1 LGDIKKRALGVLY
14 LAEVHRKTGFMGGK
28 TELKLLARQQSE
40 QNWSTLPGEEV
51 IPVEIASEYNSGV
64 LVLVELDAN
73 QQVKKVQ
80 DATRHL
86 VGILK
91 NFSRM
96 REKFRTQE
104 EEIEGWKQSLI
115 YQSQELTR
123 REVDIEARSEE
134 LQQLETESH
143 KIEEQLQEF
152 EQTRAQVLQLKEEI
166 DLDRQQLEEAWGRLH
181 GAQQQH
187 EQSQSSAA
195 LTDEQVQHLEG
206 LMNQLES
213 NLFTEDT
220 LRQSLQ
226 GLRNSSNNQQA
237 VLQPF
242 WDRLN
247 QERSQAESAPAEL
260 DHQAQL
266 LTLGWQAWHQE
277 QETLIQLQIQQK
289 LQQETLGLKQTQRSL
304 VAHQL
309 QLQVDLENSLQSLRN
324 GVTGNVQV
332 DLDALQGMPLN
343 SLEETVDKLQKELTK
358 LSRFVAD
365 QEEELKLQDQTID
378 ELRSKISLVSEYER
392 MNMASDLEDEQ
403 QNYRL
408 LEETLQ
414 GQRQTLRDR
423 DSVLKLHREV
433 LNQRK
438 GIVSEDNNELAQQI
452 NPLLAKVSVHRQA
465 LQDALQALEREL
477 NSIQETLEQ
486 TQSKVNAASTSLT
499 QKRAELESQSKA
511 LDERRMEV
519 GQLQGRV
526 GALGQTLQPIQ
537 DQIDSF
543 NHSLDEFWPPLESA
557 TAEQQRVAL
566 DLKQTIMTLG
576 QVGEGPV

>member
-1 LGDIKKRALGVLY
+1 LGVLY
-14 LAEVHRKTGFMGGK
+14 LAEVHKKTGFMGGK

-51 IPVEIASEYNSGV
+51 IPVEMASEYNSGV

-187 EQSQSSAA
+187 EQSQSSA

-206 LMNQLES
+206 LMSQLES
-213 NLFTEDT
+213 NLFTGDT

-226 GLRNSSNNQQA
+226 GLRDSGNDHQA
-237 VLQPF
+237 VLQEF

-247 QERSQAESAPAEL
+247 QERGQADSAPAEL
-260 DHQAQL
+260 EHQAQL
-266 LTLGWQAWHQE
+266 LSLGWQAWHQE

-309 QLQVDLENSLQSLRN
+309 QTQVELENSLQSLRD
-324 GVTGNVQV
+324 GVTGNVHV
-332 DLDALQGMPLN
+332 NLNALQEMPLSN
-343 SLEETVDKLQKELTK
+343 LEETVDKLQKELTK

-414 GQRQTLRDR
+414 GQRQTLKDR
-423 DSVLKLHREV
+423 DSVLKLHQGV

-438 GIVSEDNNELAQQI
+438 GIVSADGNELGQQI
-452 NPLLAKVSVHRQA
+452 TPLLAKVGVHRQA

-477 NSIQETLEQ
+477 NSLQETLAQ
-486 TQSKVNAASTSLT
+486 TQSKANAASTSLA
-499 QKRAELESQSKA
+499 QKRSELENQSRT
-511 LDERRMEV
+511 LDERRIEV
-519 GQLQGRV
+519 GRLQGRV

-537 DQIDSF
+537 DRINAL
-543 NHSLDEFWPPLESA
+543 NHSLDEFWLPLESA
-557 TAEQQRVAL
+557 ATEQQKVAV

-576 QVGEGPV
+576 QVAEVPV

>member
-1 LGDIKKRALGVLY
+1 LGVLY
-14 LAEVHRKTGFMGGK
+14 LAEVHKKTGFMGGK

-51 IPVEIASEYNSGV
+51 IPVEMASEYNSGV

-187 EQSQSSAA
+187 EQSQSSA

-206 LMNQLES
+206 LMSQLES
-213 NLFTEDT
+213 NLFTGDT

-226 GLRNSSNNQQA
+226 GLRDSGNDHQA
-237 VLQPF
+237 VLQEF

-247 QERSQAESAPAEL
+247 QERGQADSAPAEL
-260 DHQAQL
+260 EHQAQL
-266 LTLGWQAWHQE
+266 LSLGWQAWHQE

-309 QLQVDLENSLQSLRN
+309 QTQVELENSLQSLRD
-324 GVTGNVQV
+324 GVTGNVHV
-332 DLDALQGMPLN
+332 NLNALQEMPLSN
-343 SLEETVDKLQKELTK
+343 LEETVDKLQKELTK

-414 GQRQTLRDR
+414 GQRQTLKDR
-423 DSVLKLHREV
+423 DSVLKLHQGV

-438 GIVSEDNNELAQQI
+438 GIVSADGNELGQQI
-452 NPLLAKVSVHRQA
+452 TPLLAKVGVHRQA

-477 NSIQETLEQ
+477 NSLQETLAQ
-486 TQSKVNAASTSLT
+486 TQSKANAASTSLA
-499 QKRAELESQSKA
+499 QKRSELENQSRA
-511 LDERRMEV
+511 LDERRIEV
-519 GQLQGRV
+519 GRLQGRV

-537 DQIDSF
+537 DRINAL
-543 NHSLDEFWPPLESA
+543 NHSLDEFWLPLESA
-557 TAEQQRVAL
+557 ATEQQKVAV

-576 QVGEGPV
+576 QVAEVPV

>member
-14 LAEVHRKTGFMGGK
+14 LAEVHKKTGFMGGK

-51 IPVEIASEYNSGV
+51 IPVEIANEFNSGV

-152 EQTRAQVLQLKEEI
+152 EQTRAQMLQLKEEI

-206 LMNQLES
+206 LMSQLES
-213 NLFTEDT
+213 NLFTGDT

-226 GLRNSSNNQQA
+226 GLRNSGNEQQA
-237 VLQPF
+237 VLQQF
-242 WDRLN
+242 WDQLN
-247 QERSQAESAPAEL
+247 QERGQAENAPAEL
-260 DHQAQL
+260 EHQTQL
-266 LTLGWQAWHQE
+266 LSLGWQAWHQE
-277 QETLIQLQIQQK
+277 QENLIQLQIQQK

-309 QLQVDLENSLQSLRN
+309 QTQVDLEKSLKSLRD
-324 GVTGNVQV
+324 GVTGNVHV
-332 DLDALQGMPLN
+332 DLNALQEMPLN
-343 SLEETVDKLQKELTK
+343 DLEETVHKLQEGLTK

-365 QEEELKLQDQTID
+365 QEEELKLQNQTID
-378 ELRSKISLVSEYER
+378 EIRSKISLVSEYER

-414 GQRQTLRDR
+414 GQRQTLKDR
-423 DSVLKLHREV
+423 DSVLKLHKGV
-433 LNQRK
+433 LSQRK
-438 GIVSEDNNELAQQI
+438 GLVSEDNNELAQQI
-452 NPLLAKVSVHRQA
+452 NPLLAKVGVHRQA

-477 NSIQETLEQ
+477 SSLQENLEQ
-486 TQSKVNAASTSLT
+486 THSKVDAASTSLA
-499 QKRAELESQSKA
+499 QKRAELENQSRA
-511 LDERRMEV
+511 LDEQRMEV
-519 GQLQGRV
+519 GQLKGRV

-537 DQIDSF
+537 DQINSL
-543 NHSLDEFWPPLESA
+543 NHSLDEFWSPLESA
-557 TAEQQRVAL
+557 TAEQQKVAV

-576 QVGEGPV
+576 QVAEMPA

>member
-1 LGDIKKRALGVLY
+1 MLY

-51 IPVEIASEYNSGV
+51 IPVEIASEHNSGV

-187 EQSQSSAA
+187 EQSQSSAV
-195 LTDEQVQHLEG
+195 LTDEHFQNLEG
-206 LMNQLES
+206 LISQLES
-213 NLFTEDT
+213 NLFSEDT
-220 LRQSLQ
+220 LHQSFQ
-226 GLRNSSNNQQA
+226 GLRSSGSNQQA
-237 VLQPF
+237 VLQQF
-242 WDRLN
+242 WDQLN
-247 QERSQAESAPAEL
+247 QERSQAESAPTEL
-260 DHQAQL
+260 ERQAQL
-266 LTLGWQAWHQE
+266 LTSGWQAWHQD
-277 QETLIQLQIQQK
+277 QETLVQLQIQQK

-304 VAHQL
+304 VTHQL
-309 QLQVDLENSLQSLRN
+309 QLQIDLENSLQSLRD
-324 GVTGNVQV
+324 GVTGNVHV
-332 DLDALQGMPLN
+332 DLDALQAMPLN
-343 SLEETVDKLQKELTK
+343 DLEGTVDKLQKELTK

-365 QEEELKLQDQTID
+365 QEEELKLQNQTID

-414 GQRQTLRDR
+414 GQRQTLKDR
-423 DSVLKLHREV
+423 DSVLNLHIGV

-438 GIVSEDNNELAQQI
+438 GIASEDNNELAQQI
-452 NPLLAKVSVHRQA
+452 NPLLTKVGVHRQA
-465 LQDALQALEREL
+465 LQDAIQALEQEL
-477 NSIQETLEQ
+477 NNVQESLEQ
-486 TQSKVNAASTSLT
+486 TQSKVNAASTALA
-499 QKRAELESQSKA
+499 QKRTELENQARA

-519 GQLQGRV
+519 GQLKGRV
-526 GALGQTLQPIQ
+526 GALSQTLQPIQ
-537 DQIDSF
+537 DQVNSL
-543 NHSLDEFWPPLESA
+543 NHSLDEFWSPLESA
-557 TAEQQRVAL
+557 TAEQQRVTA

-576 QVGEGPV
+576 QASEGPD

>member
-1 LGDIKKRALGVLY
+1 LGVLY
-14 LAEVHRKTGFMGGK
+14 LAEVHKKTGFMGGK

-51 IPVEIASEYNSGV
+51 IPVETASEYNSGV

-152 EQTRAQVLQLKEEI
+152 EQTRTQILQLKEEI

-187 EQSQSSAA
+187 EQSQGSA

-206 LMNQLES
+206 LMSHLES
-213 NLFTEDT
+213 NLFTGDT

-226 GLRNSSNNQQA
+226 GLRNSGTAQQS

-242 WDRLN
+242 WDQFN
-247 QERSQAESAPAEL
+247 QEREQADSAPAEL
-260 DHQAQL
+260 EQQAQR
-266 LTLGWQAWHQE
+266 LTLGWQTWHQE
-277 QETLIQLQIQQK
+277 QEALHQLQIQQK

-304 VAHQL
+304 LAHQL
-309 QLQVDLENSLQSLRN
+309 QAQTDLENSLQSLRD

-332 DLDALQGMPLN
+332 NLNTLQEMSLNDLEG
-343 SLEETVDKLQKELTK
+343 TVDKLQQELGK

-365 QEEELKLQDQTID
+365 QEEELKLQNQTID
-378 ELRSKISLVSEYER
+378 EIRSKMGQASEYER
-392 MNMASDLEDEQ
+392 MNMASELEDEQ

-414 GQRQTLRDR
+414 GQRQTLKDR
-423 DSVLKLHREV
+423 DSVLRLHKGV

-438 GIVSEDNNELAQQI
+438 GIVSDETNDLGQQI
-452 NPLLAKVSVHRQA
+452 NPLLTKVGAHRQA
-465 LQDALQALEREL
+465 LQDALQGLEQEL
-477 NSIQETLEQ
+477 NSLQGSLQQ
-486 TQSKVNAASTSLT
+486 TQSQVDSAAASLA
-499 QKRAELESQSKA
+499 QKRTDLENQSKA

-519 GQLQGRV
+519 GQLRGRV
-526 GALGQTLQPIQ
+526 GALSQTLQPIQ
-537 DQIDSF
+537 DQINSF
-543 NHSLDEFWPPLESA
+543 NQSLDEFWSPLESA
-557 TAEQQRVAL
+557 TAEQQKVAV

-576 QVGEGPV
+576 QVADVPA

>member
-51 IPVEIASEYNSGV
+51 IPAEIASEYNSGV

-187 EQSQSSAA
+187 EQSQSSTA

-206 LMNQLES
+206 LMSQLEA

-226 GLRNSSNNQQA
+226 GLRSSSNNQQA

-242 WDRLN
+242 WDRFN

-260 DHQAQL
+260 DRQAQL

-277 QETLIQLQIQQK
+277 QENLIQLQIQQK

-309 QLQVDLENSLQSLRN
+309 QLQVDLENSLRGLRD
-324 GVTGNVQV
+324 GVTGNVYV

-343 SLEETVDKLQKELTK
+343 DLEETVDKLQKELTK

-365 QEEELKLQDQTID
+365 QEEELKLQNQTID

-423 DSVLKLHREV
+423 DSVLKLHKGV

-438 GIVSEDNNELAQQI
+438 GIVSEENNELAQQI
-452 NPLLAKVSVHRQA
+452 NPLLAKVGVHRQA

-477 NSIQETLEQ
+477 NSIQETLGQ
-486 TQSKVNAASTSLT
+486 TQSKVNAVSTSLT
-499 QKRAELESQSKA
+499 QKRAELESQARA
-511 LDERRMEV
+511 LDERRIEV

-537 DQIDSF
+537 DQINSLT
-543 NHSLDEFWPPLESA
+543 HSLDEFWSPLESA
-557 TAEQQRVAL
+557 TAEQHRVVG

-576 QVGEGPV
+576 

>member
-1 LGDIKKRALGVLY
+1 MLY
-14 LAEVHRKTGFMGGK
+14 LAEVHKKTGFMGGK

-134 LQQLETESH
+134 LQQLEAESH

-152 EQTRAQVLQLKEEI
+152 EQNRAQVLQLKEEI
-166 DLDRQQLEEAWGRLH
+166 DLERQQLEEAWGRLQS
-181 GAQQQH
+181 AQQQH
-187 EQSQSSAA
+187 EQTNGSSA

-206 LMNQLES
+206 LISQLES
-213 NLFTEDT
+213 NLLTGDA

-226 GLRNSSNNQQA
+226 GLRSSGNEQQA
-237 VLQPF
+237 VLQRF
-242 WDRLN
+242 WDQLN
-247 QERSQAESAPAEL
+247 QERGQAESAPAEL
-260 DHQAQL
+260 EQQAQL
-266 LTLGWQAWHQE
+266 LTLGWQAWSQE
-277 QETLIQLQIQQK
+277 QEALHQLQIQHK
-289 LQQETLGLKQTQRSL
+289 IQQETLGIKQTQRNL
-304 VAHQL
+304 IAHQL
-309 QLQVDLENSLQSLRN
+309 QTQVELAKSLQSLRD
-324 GVTGNVQV
+324 GVTGNVHV
-332 DLDALQGMPLN
+332 DLNVLQEMPLN
-343 SLEETVDKLQKELTK
+343 DLEDTVDKLQKELTK

-365 QEEELKLQDQTID
+365 QEEELKLQNQTID
-378 ELRSKISLVSEYER
+378 EIRSKISQASEYER

-414 GQRQTLRDR
+414 GQRQTLKDR
-423 DSVLKLHREV
+423 DSVLRLHQGV

-438 GIVSEDNNELAQQI
+438 GIVSNDETDLGQQI
-452 NPLLAKVSVHRQA
+452 NPLLTKIETHRQA
-465 LQDALQALEREL
+465 LDNALQALEREL
-477 NSIQETLEQ
+477 DSLQENLQ
-486 TQSKVNAASTSLT
+486 QIQSKVDAASSSLA
-499 QKRAELESQSKA
+499 QKRADLETQSKA

-519 GQLQGRV
+519 GQLRGRV
-526 GALGQTLQPIQ
+526 GVLGQTLQPIQ
-537 DQIDSF
+537 DQV
-543 NHSLDEFWPPLESA
+543 NVLNQSLDTFWSPLETA
-557 TAEQQRVAL
+557 TVEQQRVAV

-576 QVGEGPV
+576 QIAEVPA

>member
-1 LGDIKKRALGVLY
+1 LGVLY
-14 LAEVHRKTGFMGGK
+14 LAEVHKKTGFMGGK

-51 IPVEIASEYNSGV
+51 IPVEMASEYNSGV

-187 EQSQSSAA
+187 EQSQSSA

-206 LMNQLES
+206 LMSQLES
-213 NLFTEDT
+213 NLFTGDT

-226 GLRNSSNNQQA
+226 GLRDSGNDHQA
-237 VLQPF
+237 VLQEF

-247 QERSQAESAPAEL
+247 QERGQADSAPAEL
-260 DHQAQL
+260 EHEAQL
-266 LTLGWQAWHQE
+266 LSLGWQAWHQE

-309 QLQVDLENSLQSLRN
+309 QTQVELENSLQSLRD
-324 GVTGNVQV
+324 GVTGNVHV
-332 DLDALQGMPLN
+332 NLNALQEMPLSN
-343 SLEETVDKLQKELTK
+343 LEETVDKLQKELTK

-414 GQRQTLRDR
+414 GQRQTLKDR
-423 DSVLKLHREV
+423 DSVLKLHQGV

-438 GIVSEDNNELAQQI
+438 GIVSADGNELGQQI
-452 NPLLAKVSVHRQA
+452 TPLLAKVGVHRQA

-477 NSIQETLEQ
+477 NSLQETLAQ
-486 TQSKVNAASTSLT
+486 TQSKANAASTSLA
-499 QKRAELESQSKA
+499 QKRSELENQSRT
-511 LDERRMEV
+511 LDERRIEV
-519 GQLQGRV
+519 GRLQGRV

-537 DQIDSF
+537 DRINAL
-543 NHSLDEFWPPLESA
+543 NHSLDEFWLPLESA
-557 TAEQQRVAL
+557 ATEQQKVAV

-576 QVGEGPV
+576 QVAEVPV

>member
-1 LGDIKKRALGVLY
+1 LGVLY
-14 LAEVHRKTGFMGGK
+14 LAEVHKKTGFMGGK

-51 IPVEIASEYNSGV
+51 IPVETASEYNSGV

-152 EQTRAQVLQLKEEI
+152 EQTRTQILQLKEEI

-206 LMNQLES
+206 LMSHLES
-213 NLFTEDT
+213 NLFTGDT

-226 GLRNSSNNQQA
+226 GLRNSGNAQQS

-242 WDRLN
+242 WDQLN
-247 QERSQAESAPAEL
+247 QERGQADSAPAEL
-260 DHQAQL
+260 EQQAQRL
-266 LTLGWQAWHQE
+266 ALGWQAWHQE
-277 QETLIQLQIQQK
+277 QEALHQLQIQQR
-289 LQQETLGLKQTQRSL
+289 LQQETLSLKQTQRSL

-309 QLQVDLENSLQSLRN
+309 QAQVDLANSLQSLRD

-332 DLDALQGMPLN
+332 NLSTLQEMSLNDLEA
-343 SLEETVDKLQKELTK
+343 TVDKLQQELGK

-365 QEEELKLQDQTID
+365 QEEELKLQNQTI
-378 ELRSKISLVSEYER
+378 EEIRSKMSQASEYER

-403 QNYRL
+403 QNYQL

-423 DSVLKLHREV
+423 DSVLRLHKGV

-438 GIVSEDNNELAQQI
+438 GIASEDTNDLGQQI
-452 NPLLAKVSVHRQA
+452 NPLLAKVGAHRQA
-465 LQDALQALEREL
+465 LQDALQGLEQEL
-477 NSIQETLEQ
+477 NSLQESLKQIQAHVDST
-486 TQSKVNAASTSLT
+486 AASLA
-499 QKRAELESQSKA
+499 QKRTDLENQSRA

-519 GQLQGRV
+519 GKLKGRV
-526 GALGQTLQPIQ
+526 GALDQTLQPIQ
-537 DQIDSF
+537 DQI
-543 NHSLDEFWPPLESA
+543 NALNQSLDEFWSPLESA
-557 TAEQQRVAL
+557 TAEQQKVAV

-576 QVGEGPV
+576 QAAEVPA